1 MDRRIDFA
9 VAACFSLLGVFMI
22 LAASGIKSGM
32 MRDPIGPRVAFY
44 VCGAVLALGGVA
56 VIVGHLRRWSGQKDH
71 IVPSEGGDDE
81 AGFPASAKRAWALI
95 LAVLGLAALWNP
107 LGFLIAMPLFLVTA
121 LWIMGERKVWS
132 VIMIALLFTGIVY
145 LIFAHVLGVRI
156 PVGPFT
162 PLFRSLGWI
171 IL

>member
-1 MDRRIDFA
+1 MDRRIDVA

-22 LAASGIKSGM
+22 LAASEIKSGM
-32 MRDPIGPRVAFY
+32 MRDPIGPRAAFY

-95 LAVLGLAALWNP
+95 LAVVGLAALWNP
-107 LGFLIAMPLFLVTA
+107 LGFLIAMPLFLVAA

-145 LIFAHVLGVRI
+145 LIFAQVLGVRI

>member
-1 MDRRIDFA
+1 MDRRIDVA

-32 MRDPIGPRVAFY
+32 MRDPIGPRAAFY
-44 VCGAVLALGGVA
+44 VCGGILALGGLG
-56 VIVGHLRRWSGQKDH
+56 VIIGHLRRWSRQKDH
-71 IVPSEGGDDE
+71 MVPSEGGDDE
-81 AGFPASAKRAWALI
+81 AGFPASALRAWALI

-107 LGFLIAMPLFLVTA
+107 LGFLIAMPLFLVAA
-121 LWIMGERKVWS
+121 LWIMGGREVWS
-132 VIMIALLFTGIVY
+132 IITIALLFTVIVY
-145 LIFAHVLGVRI
+145 LVFAQLLGVRI

-171 IL
+171 NL

>member
-1 MDRRIDFA
+1 MDRRIDVA
-9 VAACFSLLGVFMI
+9 VAACFALLGVFMI
-22 LAASGIKSGM
+22 LAANEIKSGM
-32 MRDPIGPRVAFY
+32 MRDPIGPRAAFY
-44 VCGAVLALGGVA
+44 VCGAVLALGGIA

-81 AGFPASAKRAWALI
+81 AGFPASAKRAWGLI

-107 LGFLIAMPLFLVTA
+107 LGFLIAMPLFLVSA

-132 VIMIALLFTGIVY
+132 MIMIALLFTGIVY
-145 LIFAHVLGVRI
+145 LIFAQVLGVRI